1 MDKIGQRAASVKKE
15 KNNFGIDLHAVG
27 IKCCLPDRVWCRKEM
42 ERRKM
47 YHFH

>member
-1 MDKIGQRAASVKKE
+1 MDKIGQRAASVKRKRIISAIE
-15 KNNFGIDLHAVG
+15 FAAVG
-27 IKCCLPDRVWCRKEM
+27 IKCCLPDRVWGRKEM